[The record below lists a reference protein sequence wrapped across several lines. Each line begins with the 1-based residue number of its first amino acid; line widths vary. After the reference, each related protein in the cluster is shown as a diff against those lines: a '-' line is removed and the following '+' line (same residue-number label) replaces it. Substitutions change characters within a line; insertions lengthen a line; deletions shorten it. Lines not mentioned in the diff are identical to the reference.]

1 MRYNISTKQEDLP
14 IRDLWCAVI
23 QQAYEDTRIM
33 NKKFQCESRNKQ
45 YNMDYDSAIQF
56 FKSDFFE
63 RLCECLSLDHK
74 SIKAKALT

>member
-23 QQAYEDTRIM
+23 QQAYEDTKLIDKR
-33 NKKFQCESRNKQ
+33 FQCESRNKQ
-45 YNMDYDSAIQF
+45 NQMDHDSAIQF

-63 RLCECLSLDHK
+63 RLCECLSLDSN
-74 SIKAKALT
+74 SIKSKALT